1 MNEYGDLLRAWR
13 KARALSQ
20 FKLAEFSGVS
30 QRYLSFLETG
40 KAHPTR
46 AMVLCLSEYLG
57 VARLETNRMLLAA
70 GHAPLPQ
77 LETGIRQDEEGL
89 RTALKAL
96 LDAINPVPCV
106 VVDRAWDMVDHNAG
120 FERLIGLFVDPET
133 VWSDMAKGKPRN
145 LARLFYHKDGLCSY
159 VANGSLIGR
168 QTIFRLLREQL
179 VQPNDDALSEL
190 LRELLESPLMPDD
203 WRDMLQ
209 KKTGL
214 SDAGLPQSYELQMQG
229 DMGLLRFAVL
239 LATTGTELDLS
250 EASFRQVTFL
260 PLDEKSH
267 QSIQL

>member
-1 MNEYGDLLRAWR
+1 
-13 KARALSQ
+13 
-20 FKLAEFSGVS
+20 
-30 QRYLSFLETG
+30 
-40 KAHPTR
+40 
-46 AMVLCLSEYLG
+46 
-57 VARLETNRMLLAA
+57 
-70 GHAPLPQ
+70 
-77 LETGIRQDEEGL
+77 
-89 RTALKAL
+89 
-96 LDAINPVPCV
+96 
-106 VVDRAWDMVDHNAG
+106 
-120 FERLIGLFVDPET
+120 
-133 VWSDMAKGKPRN
+133 
-145 LARLFYHKDGLCSY
+145 
-159 VANGSLIGR
+159 
-168 QTIFRLLREQL
+168 LREQL